1 MAEQSQSTIASDAQI
16 VKQAMTVGAVILL
29 GAPGAGK
36 GTQAKEIVAAY
47 GIPQISTGD
56 LLRDNVARK
65 TPLGLQA
72 KAVMER
78 GELVSD
84 ELVCDMV
91 EERLKQPDCARGF
104 VLDGFPRTVKQ
115 AQWLDR
121 LLQGLRFQG
130 RAIPPVV
137 IDFAV
142 GYNQLLRRLTGRRSC
157 PTCGRIYN
165 VYSQPPRVAD
175 ICDVDGSRLV
185 TRKDDSEEVISERLK
200 SYERQT
206 VPLVDYYRGQGRL
219 HSVNGERPLA
229 EITEE
234 VFRLI
239 DANVEETAR

>member
-1 MAEQSQSTIASDAQI
+1 M
-16 VKQAMTVGAVILL
+16 KQARTVGAVILL

-65 TPLGLQA
+65 TPLGIQA

-91 EERLKQPDCARGF
+91 EVRLKQPDCARGF

-121 LLQGLRFQG
+121 LLQGLRFG
-130 RAIPPVV
+130 ERVIAPVV

-165 VYSQPPRVAD
+165 VYFQPPRVAD

-206 VPLVDYYRGQGRL
+206 LPLTDYYRGQGRL

-234 VFRLI
+234 VFRLV
-239 DANVEETAR
+239 DANVEENAR

>member
-1 MAEQSQSTIASDAQI
+1 LAEQSQSTIASDAQI

-165 VYSQPPRVAD
+165 VYFQPPRVAG
-175 ICDVDGSRLV
+175 ICDVDGSPLV

-206 VPLVDYYRGQGRL
+206 LPLTDYYRGQERL
-219 HSVNGERPLA
+219 HSVDGERPLA
-229 EITEE
+229 EITGE

-239 DANVEETAR
+239 DANVEENGR

>member
-1 MAEQSQSTIASDAQI
+1 MAEQTQSAIASDARI
-16 VKQAMTVGAVILL
+16 MKQARTVGAVILL

-65 TPLGLQA
+65 TPLGVQA
-72 KAVMER
+72 KAVMDR

-84 ELVCDMV
+84 ELVCNMV

-115 AQWLDR
+115 AQWLDGA
-121 LLQGLRFQG
+121 LQGLSFQG

-165 VYSQPPRVAD
+165 VYFQPPRVAG
-175 ICDVDGSRLV
+175 ICDVDGSTLV

-206 VPLVDYYRGQGRL
+206 LPLVDYYQRQGRL
-219 HSVNGERPLA
+219 HSVDGERPLA
-229 EITEE
+229 EITQQ
-234 VFRLI
+234 VFSLI
-239 DANVEETAR
+239 DANVEENAR

>member
-1 MAEQSQSTIASDAQI
+1 MAEQSQSAIASDAQI
-16 VKQAMTVGAVILL
+16 VKQARTVGPVILL

-56 LLRDNVARK
+56 LLRDNVARQ
-65 TPLGLQA
+65 TPLGVQA
-72 KAVMER
+72 KAVVER

-84 ELVCDMV
+84 ELVCGMV
-91 EERLKQPDCARGF
+91 EDRLRQADCARGF
-104 VLDGFPRTVKQ
+104 VLDGFPRTVNQ

-121 LLQGLRFQG
+121 LLTRLTFQG
-130 RAIPPVV
+130 KRIRPVV

-165 VYSQPPRVAD
+165 VYFQPPRVAG
-175 ICDVDGSRLV
+175 ICDVEGSTLV

-206 VPLVDYYRGQGRL
+206 LPLVDYYRGQGRL
-219 HSVNGERPLA
+219 RSVNGERAQA

-234 VFRLI
+234 VFSLI
-239 DANVEETAR
+239 DANVEENAR